1 MRNDGERD
9 RWEIA
14 APAAAKSAAARHP
27 RGPTRP
33 LQNGACANNDLAPR
47 VRGQSKPIKTMAYE
61 PIFTPKIGR
70 FASKFMALWA
80 IWFRIFNSRL
90 CAKWGPSVAGR
101 RLIVSETPYSGLLGQ
116 SSSTGLAGQHAAHR
130 LVSTHSG

>member
-1 MRNDGERD
+1 MRSDGERD

-27 RGPTRP
+27 RGPARP
-33 LQNGACANNDLAPR
+33 LRNGACANNDLAPR

-61 PIFTPKIGR
+61 PIFTPKIGH
-70 FASKFMALWA
+70 FASKFKALWA

-90 CAKWGPSVAGR
+90 CAIWGRSLVRRGR
-101 RLIVSETPYSGLLGQ
+101 WISE
-116 SSSTGLAGQHAAHR
+116 
-130 LVSTHSG
+130 